1 MSVSLTLLGLR
12 LSVSGGREAI
22 ARLAAVVI
30 AVGVGTG
37 MLLAT
42 LAMMNAVGAWNNRH
56 AWFWTG
62 SERLPATAP
71 APGVAPLWWQ
81 TGRDLYDG
89 QHISRFDLAA
99 TGPTSPVPPG
109 LPRDPGPGQYYASP
123 ALAALIKSPASQL
136 AGRYPGRLAGI
147 IGNAGLPS
155 PGSLVIVI
163 GYDPAQLAGQPG
175 TTRVTSIATRLP
187 PSSGSVSGS
196 QPNPKGLQAT
206 PADVEV
212 NQLGTDFILSVIA
225 LAILAPV
232 LIWVSTATRLSAA
245 RREQRFAAL
254 RLTGATRRQVSVL
267 AGVEATVA
275 AVIGA
280 AIGFGLF
287 FPLRVPLTGL
297 RITGEGFFLGDF
309 SLSPS
314 DILLVAIG
322 VPVASALA
330 ARLALRRVNVSP
342 LGVIRRVTPRP
353 PRAWRVIPL
362 LAGVADLGFFVVHGE
377 PASTGGQVLAIL
389 PGFLLIITG
398 LIIAGPWLTMAG
410 ARVLARRTSRPATML
425 AARRLGDDPHTAFRA
440 VSGLVLALFIAT
452 VAVASVNTEAAAQQ
466 MQQVQQAG
474 IPGTAYVLTQ
484 VEGGP
489 INQGPD
495 SPATV
500 TTPVALPAT
509 LPARLSRVG
518 GVSGVLEV
526 RAYPGLTVQTPD
538 PRGGTSAAPA
548 GLVSCAQLAT
558 MPVFGRCPAGA
569 AAALFPQSVFDETPW
584 NTSLSKT
591 TWPAATIPSARQNGL
606 RVDSVYVATNGSVAA
621 LEQARTLLEAAAPPS
636 TDIAGPPASAAEQ
649 GTAGQTLSVAFTQF
663 ADLIILISL
672 VIASCTLLT
681 GVIGGLI
688 DRRRPFSVLRLTGAR
703 LATLRRVVLLEGA
716 VPLLTVAAVAIG
728 VGFAASAMYASAVI
742 KHSLIGPGAE
752 YYAVTAAGIIL
763 SLAIIGAAFPLLA
776 RITGPEVA
784 RNE

>member
-1 MSVSLTLLGLR
+1 VIALGLR

-89 QHISRFDLAA
+89 QDISRFDLAV

-206 PADVEV
+206 PAEVEV

-322 VPVASALA
+322 VPVASAVA
-330 ARLALRRVNVSP
+330 ARLAL
-342 LGVIRRVTPRP
+342 RRVTPRP

-389 PGFLLIITG
+389 PGFLLIIAG

-425 AARRLGDDPHTAFRA
+425 AARRLADDPHTAFRA
-440 VSGLVLALFIAT
+440 VSGLVLALSLRSHQRIC
-452 VAVASVNTEAAAQQ
+452 
-466 MQQVQQAG
+466 
-474 IPGTAYVLTQ
+474 
-484 VEGGP
+484 GGP
-489 INQGPD
+489 GAGQDAAGGGR
-495 SPATV
+495 T
-500 TTPVALPAT
+500 ALH
-509 LPARLSRVG
+509 RYRW
-518 GVSGVLEV
+518 
-526 RAYPGLTVQTPD
+526 
-538 PRGGTSAAPA
+538 PA
-548 GLVSCAQLAT
+548 GLRRRAGHSGANAQRRLHAVRGPDHPHQPGDRQLHAADRRDRRADRPQA
-558 MPVFGRCPAGA
+558 PVQRAPAHRGA
-569 AAALFPQSVFDETPW
+569 A
-584 NTSLSKT
+584 
-591 TWPAATIPSARQNGL
+591 RH
-606 RVDSVYVATNGSVAA
+606 
-621 LEQARTLLEAAAPPS
+621 AAPCR
-636 TDIAGPPASAAEQ
+636 AA
-649 GTAGQTLSVAFTQF
+649 
-663 ADLIILISL
+663 
-672 VIASCTLLT
+672 
-681 GVIGGLI
+681 
-688 DRRRPFSVLRLTGAR
+688 
-703 LATLRRVVLLEGA
+703 
-716 VPLLTVAAVAIG
+716 
-728 VGFAASAMYASAVI
+728 
-742 KHSLIGPGAE
+742 
-752 YYAVTAAGIIL
+752 
-763 SLAIIGAAFPLLA
+763 
-776 RITGPEVA
+776 
-784 RNE
+784 